1 VQIYVARL
9 KAGCRIVAAGVIMLA
24 ATGCGMFDGLFTG
37 PGDVKIADPARA
49 VADARRLIAE

>member
-1 VQIYVARL
+1 MARL